1 MKIAICDDSI
11 EDVIKVQAL
20 LKAHNAFADS
30 EIDTYTSSKDV
41 LDDINKGKKID
52 IAFLDVDMPYMNG
65 LELGKELR
73 KTQEKLIIVFVSAYS
88 RYAVRAFDCEAFS
101 YLMKPID
108 NENEATSVLDRL
120 YEKYVKQTRFHTVR
134 INTEYRRLSIPDI
147 RYVECCNKHIIYHM
161 EDGICETTERLSDV
175 YDVLKDYGFYQAH
188 QGYIINFDKISR
200 FVKYSVILDDG
211 KELPVSMRRKT
222 DMMLAYS
229 KYAEVHYR

>member
-1 MKIAICDDSI
+1 MRIAICDDVR
-11 EDVIKVQAL
+11 EDAIKVKKL
-20 LKAHNAFADS
+20 LEEHCFFKES
-30 EIDTYTSSKDV
+30 EVVVFTSSKDMMCE
-41 LDDINKGKKID
+41 INANESFD

-73 KTQEKLIIVFVSAYS
+73 RRNEKMLIVFVSAYS

-101 YLMKPID
+101 YLLKPI
-108 NENEATSVLDRL
+108 ENEKEATDVLDRL
-120 YEKYVKQTRFHTVR
+120 YEKYIKHTRYHTVK

-175 YDVLKDYGFYQAH
+175 YAILKDYGFYQAH
-188 QGYIINFDKISR
+188 QGYLVNFDKIAR
-200 FVKYSVILDDG
+200 FVKYTIVLDDG
-211 KELPVSMRRKT
+211 RVLPMSMRRKAEV
-222 DMMLAYS
+222 MLAYS